1 MAITDNTAKW
11 DVLSVIT
18 PQTNSGNGLLP
29 VGHVYITMG
38 STAPTG
44 SLPLTGLLY
53 SRETYADLW
62 NYVNTHPEQLLS
74 ESAWQTKYLENNGQ
88 VSYYSDGDGSTNFRV
103 PTAVTIDTD
112 EKDYIIEN
120 YKNGYSWYRKYK
132 SGWIE
137 QGGYFTSGDY
147 LAANTKYTI
156 DFIVSMKD
164 TSYIVNNTINAI
176 DSAPGV
182 TSGTLFT
189 ISSSRKTSSMQL
201 STEGI
206 YSSMVLGVFW
216 EVKGFA
222 AETPSSNRVS
232 WCVKAFG
239 NIEEATGSTDV
250 TNVVNNITTLNT
262 KVDNFVA
269 GTLNTHATAIAKM
282 QSYFS
287 GNFEKT
293 LLYGSD
299 KVWSNA
305 NNITL
310 SDSWKNYDGLM
321 FNFSHDN
328 SGYRYFNGAPI
339 LWKWDLEE
347 HIRMANLNP
356 SGEGRLIRFVCGEL
370 LIEWRVDGNMITET
384 SLITSDENCGMF
396 SIYGI
401 KLKATGITNKSAV
414 DVSDMSEKIGGL
426 LTADNH
432 LILPS
437 GLEVW

>member
-11 DVLSVIT
+11 DVLSVTT

-74 ESAWQTKYLENNGQ
+74 ESAWQTKYIENNGQ

-112 EKDYIIEN
+112 ENDYIIEN

-147 LAANTKYTI
+147 LSADTKYTI
-156 DFIVSMKD
+156 DFIFPMKD
-164 TSYIVNNTINAI
+164 TSYTVNNTINAI
-176 DSAPGV
+176 DSKPGV

-189 ISSSRKTSSMQL
+189 IDSFRKTSSMQL

-206 YSSMVLGVFW
+206 YSSMVLGIFW

-262 KVDNFVA
+262 
-269 GTLNTHATAIAKM
+269 HATAIAKM
-282 QSYFS
+282 QSYFTDQMTETKLFDVL
-287 GNFEKT
+287 GNSAGWT
-293 LLYGSD
+293 G
-299 KVWSNA
+299 
-305 NNITL
+305 NITF
-310 SDSWKNYDGLM
+310 SDSWKNYDFLKIEFATTYAVSGAMYYTDYINTKKLQEEIQKSKDSGVTSYYFYVNIGVSGWYWS
-321 FNFSHDN
+321 FNFNTSTETTWIRWSHDGVYPRRVW
-328 SGYRYFNGAPI
+328 GY
-339 LWKWDLEE
+339 
-347 HIRMANLNP
+347 
-356 SGEGRLIRFVCGEL
+356 
-370 LIEWRVDGNMITET
+370 
-384 SLITSDENCGMF
+384 
-396 SIYGI
+396 
-401 KLKATGITNKSAV
+401 KLAATGITNKSAI
-414 DVSDMSEKIGGL
+414 DVSDISEKIGGL
-426 LTADNH
+426 LTTDNH

>member
-11 DVLSVIT
+11 DVLSVTT

-29 VGHVYITMG
+29 VGHIYITMG

-74 ESAWQTKYLENNGQ
+74 ESAWQTKYIENNGQ

-103 PTAVTIDTD
+103 PTAITIDTD
-112 EKDYIIEN
+112 ENDYIIEN
-120 YKNGYSWYRKYK
+120 YKNGY
-132 SGWIE
+132 
-137 QGGYFTSGDY
+137 
-147 LAANTKYTI
+147 
-156 DFIVSMKD
+156 
-164 TSYIVNNTINAI
+164 
-176 DSAPGV
+176 
-182 TSGTLFT
+182 
-189 ISSSRKTSSMQL
+189 
-201 STEGI
+201 
-206 YSSMVLGVFW
+206 
-216 EVKGFA
+216 
-222 AETPSSNRVS
+222 S

-282 QSYFS
+282 QSYFANQMTETKLFDVL
-287 GNFEKT
+287 GNSAGWT
-293 LLYGSD
+293 G
-299 KVWSNA
+299 
-305 NNITL
+305 NITF
-310 SDSWKNYDGLM
+310 SDSWKNYDFLKIEFASTYEVGGELYITDYINTKKLQEEIQKLKNAGATYYAFPITIGLGSWYWR
-321 FNFSHDN
+321 FNFNTS
-328 SGYRYFNGAPI
+328 
-339 LWKWDLEE
+339 
-347 HIRMANLNP
+347 
-356 SGEGRLIRFVCGEL
+356 
-370 LIEWRVDGNMITET
+370 TET
-384 SLITSDENCGMF
+384 VWIRHSNGSVYPRRVWG
-396 SIYGI
+396 Y
-401 KLKATGITNKSAV
+401 KLTATGITNKSAV